1 MEGAFQMEKIMENKR
16 LLKIICVAL
25 AAILWFYVSYQ
36 ENPSMSKTVRNVPVS
51 IVGEQTLKE
60 NGFAVLSV
68 SEDTVDVKATAKRLS
83 LARINNSNLTAT
95 INVAS
100 IKKAGTHTIPA
111 LVTSSHSSGGSF
123 YTKGNDLEVVIE
135 PIINKSFK
143 IETSVPTPSDPSV
156 KLKSHKFS
164 EDSVT
169 VSAPKSIMNKVG
181 SIRTETVIPGNTDGS
196 KTVKIVV
203 YSKDGK
209 ILKGVDCEPAT
220 VTVDY
225 KLYNIKRVPITL
237 KTTDNRKINLPDD
250 SYVELYGDDER
261 FDKLT
266 HIETL
271 PVDLSQYEI
280 NSTINVELDIPEEYA
295 TLNSGS
301 STVSITLKEEFFH
314 N

>member
-1 MEGAFQMEKIMENKR
+1 MEKIMENKR

-36 ENPSMSKTVRNVPVS
+36 ENPSMSKTVRNVPVT
-51 IVGEQTLKE
+51 IIGEQTLKE

-111 LVTSSHSSGGSF
+111 LVTSNHSSGGSF
-123 YTKGNDLEVVIE
+123 YTKGNDLQIVIE

-143 IETSVPTPSDPSV
+143 IEKSDPVISEPWV
-156 KLKSHKFS
+156 KLKSFEFS
-164 EDSVT
+164 DDTVK
-169 VSAPKSIMNKVG
+169 VSAPKSIMSKVG
-181 SIRTETVIPGNTDGS
+181 SIRTETVIPGKTNGR

-209 ILKGVDCEPAT
+209 ILKGVDCEPAS
-220 VTVDY
+220 VTVEY
-225 KLYNIKRVPITL
+225 KLYNIKRVPIIL
-237 KTTDNRKINLPDD
+237 KTTDNKKFNLPED
-250 SYVELYGDDER
+250 SYVEIYGDDER
-261 FDKLT
+261 FEKLT
-266 HIETL
+266 HIETQ
-271 PVDLSQYEI
+271 PVDLSQYEV
-280 NSTINVELDIPEEYA
+280 NSTISVELDIPEEYA
-295 TLNSGS
+295 TISSGS
-301 STVSITLKEEFFH
+301 STINITLKEDFFTS